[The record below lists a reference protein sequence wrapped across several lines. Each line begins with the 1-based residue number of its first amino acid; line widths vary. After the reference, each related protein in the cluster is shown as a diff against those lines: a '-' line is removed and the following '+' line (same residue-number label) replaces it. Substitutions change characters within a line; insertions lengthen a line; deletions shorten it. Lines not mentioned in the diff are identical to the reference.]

1 MQRTMITLVAAFALL
16 LSPALVG
23 AEDADVQA
31 QLEAMQKQL
40 DSLSERLEATTDEL
54 EVSKTRVNDQEHLIR
69 QAGLADPQGSSS
81 SLGGFWDTIEFG
93 GWISASYWYNFN
105 QIDNDDLIGA
115 NVGVNGQSS
124 PFNPDANQFSFDQ
137 LWFEMERPIDES
149 NRAGFVASFAFG
161 KVAKLLPD
169 GNGAD
174 GGNSLYIPEAYIQ
187 YLTPMGPTLK
197 AGKFGTW
204 IGYEVAQ
211 TVYNENISRGFVYN
225 LLQPIDHTGISLE
238 GDFGDSGAYW
248 GVALVNNVFKTQP
261 VVNDNLAYMGKLGWA
276 NDQFSLQLA
285 GIWGQVT
292 GDSCGDL
299 SALPTETCGEHGYL
313 QSGGDSNHK
322 LGIIDLV
329 ATYDPTERIHLWAN
343 VDYSWS
349 DSQREGGSGTK
360 PAAYGFAIGGRYALT
375 ERLGAALRA
384 EYVADD
390 RTYFGFADEA
400 DLWSITAT
408 VDYAITEQLMFRGEV
423 RHDNG
428 QIDKGPDDLFID
440 DGRNMWDNA
449 SQTLVGAEL
458 IYKF

>member
-1 MQRTMITLVAAFALL
+1 MRRIIITCAATCGLL
-16 LSPALVG
+16 LGPAIAF

-31 QLEAMQKQL
+31 QLEAMQQQL
-40 DSLSERLEATTDEL
+40 DMLSERLEATTDEL
-54 EVSKTRVNDQEHLIR
+54 EVSKTRVNEQEQLIR
-69 QAGLADPQGSSS
+69 EAGLANPQGSSS

-105 QIDNDDLIGA
+105 QIDNDDLVGA
-115 NVGVNGQSS
+115 NVGINGQSS

-169 GNGAD
+169 GNAAD

-187 YLTPMGPTLK
+187 YLTPFGATFK

-248 GVALVNNVFKTQP
+248 GVAVVNNVFKTQP

-276 NDQFSLQLA
+276 NDLVSVQLA

-292 GDSCGDL
+292 GDG
-299 SALPTETCGEHGYL
+299 PT
-313 QSGGDSNHK
+313 GDSNHK
-322 LGIIDLV
+322 QGIIDLV
-329 ATYDPTERIHLWAN
+329 ATYDPTERIHLWLNA
-343 VDYSWS
+343 DYSWS
-349 DSQREGGSGTK
+349 DSQREGGSGKK
-360 PAAYGFAIGGRYALT
+360 PGGYGVAVGGRYAIT
-375 ERLGAALRA
+375 DRMGAALRA
-384 EYVADD
+384 EYVWDYHAG
-390 RTYFGFADEA
+390 FGFEDDA
-400 DLWSITAT
+400 DLYSLTST

-423 RHDNG
+423 RYDNG
-428 QIDKGPDDLFID
+428 RIHTAPDDLFID
-440 DGRNMWDNA
+440 DGSNMWD
-449 SQTLVGAEL
+449 QDDQILVGAEL

>member
-1 MQRTMITLVAAFALL
+1 MRRTKMTIAVGLVLL
-16 LSPALVG
+16 MSPAWVG
-23 AEDADVQA
+23 AESTDVQA
-31 QLEAMQKQL
+31 QLEAMQRQL
-40 DSLSERLEATTDEL
+40 DQMSERLEATTDEL
-54 EVSKTRVNDQEHLIR
+54 EVSKDRVNDQEQLIR
-69 QAGLADPQGSSS
+69 QAGLADPDYTSS

-169 GNGAD
+169 GNGSD

-187 YLTPMGPTLK
+187 YLTPMGATLK

-225 LLQPIDHTGISLE
+225 LLQPIDHVGVSLE
-238 GDFGDSGAYW
+238 GDFGESGAYW

-276 NDQFSLQLA
+276 DDKFGIQLA

-292 GDSCGDL
+292 GGDL
-299 SALPTETCGEHGYL
+299 T
-313 QSGGDSNHK
+313 GDSNHK

-329 ATYDPTERIHLWAN
+329 MTYDPTERIHLWAN

-360 PAAYGFAIGGRYALT
+360 PAAYGIAIGGRYALT
-375 ERLGAALRA
+375 DRMGAALRA
-384 EYVADD
+384 EYLADD
-390 RTYFGFADEA
+390 REYFGFADEA

-440 DGRNMWDNA
+440 DGTIMYDNA